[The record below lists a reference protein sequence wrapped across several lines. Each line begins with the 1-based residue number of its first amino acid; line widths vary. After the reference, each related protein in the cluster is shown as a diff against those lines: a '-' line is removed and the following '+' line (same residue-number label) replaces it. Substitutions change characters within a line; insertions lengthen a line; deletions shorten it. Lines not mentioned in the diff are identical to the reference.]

1 MIALLAFMLLNDS
14 IPDSTKTERVDTLR
28 QIIVKGENRSPLE
41 KAIEG
46 SLARQIQPSVPSLGD
61 VLEKISP
68 GINDKMLHPFA
79 IKQRKSE
86 RKHKRDKKILDEYD
100 RIITFEDLL
109 REAVAKQQ
117 LEDEAEKRRAEED
130 KEAHKISK

>member
-28 QIIVKGENRSPLE
+28 QIIVKGETRSPLE

-61 VLEKISP
+61 VLEK
-68 GINDKMLHPFA
+68 
-79 IKQRKSE
+79 
-86 RKHKRDKKILDEYD
+86 
-100 RIITFEDLL
+100 
-109 REAVAKQQ
+109 
-117 LEDEAEKRRAEED
+117 
-130 KEAHKISK
+130 